1 MKISEIAKIME
12 TIGHLLTGV
21 VSVSMAKKRAKRTQA
36 TQS

>member
-21 VSVSMAKKRAKRTQA
+21 VSVSMAKKEPKER
-36 TQS
+36 